1 METKGPNPIHFS
13 EMQRLMD
20 TAYQRRQTLNIKA
33 FRSDGNRVEYRGWII
48 HHQYW
53 RIFRQMHARLIHDR
67 DGMRYGDALEYLQV
81 DRVYSTELPR
91 MFMSGM
97 TGLYFMVYNDEPID
111 LSYDAAEWT
120 E

>member
-53 RIFRQMHARLIHDR
+53 RSGYVRLVNPVNRQIRLVPEVFIYEIN
-67 DGMRYGDALEYLQV
+67 GMKVYL
-81 DRVYSTELPR
+81 
-91 MFMSGM
+91 
-97 TGLYFMVYNDEPID
+97 
-111 LSYDAAEWT
+111 
-120 E
+120 

>member
-13 EMQRLMD
+13 EMQRLVD

-53 RIFRQMHARLIHDR
+53 RGGYVRLVNPVNRQIRLVPEVFIYEINGR
-67 DGMRYGDALEYLQV
+67 KVYL
-81 DRVYSTELPR
+81 
-91 MFMSGM
+91 
-97 TGLYFMVYNDEPID
+97 
-111 LSYDAAEWT
+111 
-120 E
+120 

>member
-53 RIFRQMHARLIHDR
+53 RGGYVRLVNPVNRQIRLVPEVFIYEIN
-67 DGMRYGDALEYLQV
+67 GMEVYL
-81 DRVYSTELPR
+81 
-91 MFMSGM
+91 
-97 TGLYFMVYNDEPID
+97 
-111 LSYDAAEWT
+111 
-120 E
+120 

>member
-33 FRSDGNRVEYRGWII
+33 FRSDGIRVEYRGWII

-53 RIFRQMHARLIHDR
+53 KGGYVRLVNPVNREIR
-67 DGMRYGDALEYLQV
+67 LVPEVFIYEINGRKVYL
-81 DRVYSTELPR
+81 
-91 MFMSGM
+91 
-97 TGLYFMVYNDEPID
+97 
-111 LSYDAAEWT
+111 
-120 E
+120 

>member
-53 RIFRQMHARLIHDR
+53 RGGYVRLVNPVNRQIRLVPEVFIYESN
-67 DGMRYGDALEYLQV
+67 GMKVYL
-81 DRVYSTELPR
+81 
-91 MFMSGM
+91 
-97 TGLYFMVYNDEPID
+97 
-111 LSYDAAEWT
+111 
-120 E
+120 

>member
-53 RIFRQMHARLIHDR
+53 RGGYVRLVNPVNRQIRLVPEVFIYEIN
-67 DGMRYGDALEYLQV
+67 GMKYIYE
-81 DRVYSTELPR
+81 
-91 MFMSGM
+91 
-97 TGLYFMVYNDEPID
+97 
-111 LSYDAAEWT
+111 
-120 E
+120 

>member
-53 RIFRQMHARLIHDR
+53 RGGYVRLVNPVNRQIRLVPEVFIYEIN
-67 DGMRYGDALEYLQV
+67 GMK
-81 DRVYSTELPR
+81 VYP
-91 MFMSGM
+91 
-97 TGLYFMVYNDEPID
+97 
-111 LSYDAAEWT
+111 
-120 E
+120 

>member
-1 METKGPNPIHFS
+1 METKVPNPIHFS

-53 RIFRQMHARLIHDR
+53 RGGYVRLVNPVNRQIRLVPEVFIYEINGR
-67 DGMRYGDALEYLQV
+67 KVYL
-81 DRVYSTELPR
+81 
-91 MFMSGM
+91 
-97 TGLYFMVYNDEPID
+97 
-111 LSYDAAEWT
+111 
-120 E
+120 

>member
-33 FRSDGNRVEYRGWII
+33 FRSNGNRVEYRGWII

-53 RIFRQMHARLIHDR
+53 RGGYVRLVNPVNREIR
-67 DGMRYGDALEYLQV
+67 LVPEVFIYEINGRKVYL
-81 DRVYSTELPR
+81 
-91 MFMSGM
+91 
-97 TGLYFMVYNDEPID
+97 
-111 LSYDAAEWT
+111 
-120 E
+120 

>member
-33 FRSDGNRVEYRGWII
+33 FRSDGNQVEYRGWII

-53 RIFRQMHARLIHDR
+53 RGGYVRLVNPVNRQIRLVPEVFIYEINGR
-67 DGMRYGDALEYLQV
+67 KVYL
-81 DRVYSTELPR
+81 
-91 MFMSGM
+91 
-97 TGLYFMVYNDEPID
+97 
-111 LSYDAAEWT
+111 
-120 E
+120 

>member
-13 EMQRLMD
+13 EIQRLMD

-53 RIFRQMHARLIHDR
+53 RGGYVRLVNPVNRQIRLVPEVFIYEIN
-67 DGMRYGDALEYLQV
+67 GMKVYL
-81 DRVYSTELPR
+81 
-91 MFMSGM
+91 
-97 TGLYFMVYNDEPID
+97 
-111 LSYDAAEWT
+111 
-120 E
+120 

>member
-53 RIFRQMHARLIHDR
+53 KGGYVRLVNPVNREIR
-67 DGMRYGDALEYLQV
+67 LVPEVFIYEINGRKVNL
-81 DRVYSTELPR
+81 
-91 MFMSGM
+91 
-97 TGLYFMVYNDEPID
+97 
-111 LSYDAAEWT
+111 
-120 E
+120 

>member
-1 METKGPNPIHFS
+1 METKRPNPIHFS

-53 RIFRQMHARLIHDR
+53 RGGYVRLVNPVNRQIRLVPEVFIYEIN
-67 DGMRYGDALEYLQV
+67 GMKVYL
-81 DRVYSTELPR
+81 
-91 MFMSGM
+91 
-97 TGLYFMVYNDEPID
+97 
-111 LSYDAAEWT
+111 
-120 E
+120 

>member
-20 TAYQRRQTLNIKA
+20 TAYQRRLTLNIKA

-53 RIFRQMHARLIHDR
+53 KGGYVRLVNPVNREIR
-67 DGMRYGDALEYLQV
+67 LVPEVFIYEINGRKVYL
-81 DRVYSTELPR
+81 
-91 MFMSGM
+91 
-97 TGLYFMVYNDEPID
+97 
-111 LSYDAAEWT
+111 
-120 E
+120 

>member
-20 TAYQRRQTLNIKA
+20 TAYQRSQTLNIKA

-53 RIFRQMHARLIHDR
+53 RGGYVRLVNPVNREIR
-67 DGMRYGDALEYLQV
+67 LVPEVFIYEINGRKVYL
-81 DRVYSTELPR
+81 
-91 MFMSGM
+91 
-97 TGLYFMVYNDEPID
+97 
-111 LSYDAAEWT
+111 
-120 E
+120 

>member
-53 RIFRQMHARLIHDR
+53 RGGCVRLVNPVNRQIRLVPEVFIYEIN
-67 DGMRYGDALEYLQV
+67 GMKVYL
-81 DRVYSTELPR
+81 
-91 MFMSGM
+91 
-97 TGLYFMVYNDEPID
+97 
-111 LSYDAAEWT
+111 
-120 E
+120 

>member
-20 TAYQRRQTLNIKA
+20 TAYQRRQTLNTKA

-53 RIFRQMHARLIHDR
+53 RGGYVRLVNPVNRQIRLVPEVFIYEIN
-67 DGMRYGDALEYLQV
+67 GMKVYL
-81 DRVYSTELPR
+81 
-91 MFMSGM
+91 
-97 TGLYFMVYNDEPID
+97 
-111 LSYDAAEWT
+111 
-120 E
+120 

>member
-53 RIFRQMHARLIHDR
+53 KGGYVRLVNPVNRQIRLVPEVFIYEIN
-67 DGMRYGDALEYLQV
+67 GMKVYL
-81 DRVYSTELPR
+81 
-91 MFMSGM
+91 
-97 TGLYFMVYNDEPID
+97 
-111 LSYDAAEWT
+111 
-120 E
+120 

>member
-33 FRSDGNRVEYRGWII
+33 FRSDGNQVEYRGWII

-53 RIFRQMHARLIHDR
+53 RGGYVRLVNPVNRQIRLVPEVFIYEIN
-67 DGMRYGDALEYLQV
+67 GMKVYL
-81 DRVYSTELPR
+81 
-91 MFMSGM
+91 
-97 TGLYFMVYNDEPID
+97 
-111 LSYDAAEWT
+111 
-120 E
+120 

>member
-1 METKGPNPIHFS
+1 METEGPNPIHFS

-53 RIFRQMHARLIHDR
+53 KGGYVRLVNPVNREIR
-67 DGMRYGDALEYLQV
+67 LVPEVFIYEINGMKVYL
-81 DRVYSTELPR
+81 
-91 MFMSGM
+91 
-97 TGLYFMVYNDEPID
+97 
-111 LSYDAAEWT
+111 
-120 E
+120 

>member
-53 RIFRQMHARLIHDR
+53 RGGYVRLVTPVNRQIRLVPEVFIYEINGR
-67 DGMRYGDALEYLQV
+67 KVYL
-81 DRVYSTELPR
+81 
-91 MFMSGM
+91 
-97 TGLYFMVYNDEPID
+97 
-111 LSYDAAEWT
+111 
-120 E
+120 

>member
-13 EMQRLMD
+13 EMHRLMD

-53 RIFRQMHARLIHDR
+53 RGGYVRLVNPVNRQIRLVPEVFIYEINGR
-67 DGMRYGDALEYLQV
+67 KVYL
-81 DRVYSTELPR
+81 
-91 MFMSGM
+91 
-97 TGLYFMVYNDEPID
+97 
-111 LSYDAAEWT
+111 
-120 E
+120 

>member
-53 RIFRQMHARLIHDR
+53 RGGYVRLENPVNRQIRLVPEVFIYEIN
-67 DGMRYGDALEYLQV
+67 GMKVYL
-81 DRVYSTELPR
+81 
-91 MFMSGM
+91 
-97 TGLYFMVYNDEPID
+97 
-111 LSYDAAEWT
+111 
-120 E
+120 

>member
-48 HHQYW
+48 HHST
-53 RIFRQMHARLIHDR
+53 
-67 DGMRYGDALEYLQV
+67 GEV
-81 DRVYSTELPR
+81 D
-91 MFMSGM
+91 M
-97 TGLYFMVYNDEPID
+97 
-111 LSYDAAEWT
+111 
-120 E
+120 

>member
-1 METKGPNPIHFS
+1 METKWPNPIHFS

-53 RIFRQMHARLIHDR
+53 RGGYVRLVSPVNREIR
-67 DGMRYGDALEYLQV
+67 LVPEVFIYEINGRKVYL
-81 DRVYSTELPR
+81 
-91 MFMSGM
+91 
-97 TGLYFMVYNDEPID
+97 
-111 LSYDAAEWT
+111 
-120 E
+120 

>member
-1 METKGPNPIHFS
+1 MEAKGPNPIHFS

-53 RIFRQMHARLIHDR
+53 RGGYVRLVNPVNRQIRLVPEVFIYEIN
-67 DGMRYGDALEYLQV
+67 GMKVYL
-81 DRVYSTELPR
+81 
-91 MFMSGM
+91 
-97 TGLYFMVYNDEPID
+97 
-111 LSYDAAEWT
+111 
-120 E
+120 

>member
-20 TAYQRRQTLNIKA
+20 TVYQRRQTLNIKA

-53 RIFRQMHARLIHDR
+53 RGGYVRLVNPVNRQIRLVPEVFIYEIN
-67 DGMRYGDALEYLQV
+67 GMKVYL
-81 DRVYSTELPR
+81 
-91 MFMSGM
+91 
-97 TGLYFMVYNDEPID
+97 
-111 LSYDAAEWT
+111 
-120 E
+120 

>member
-1 METKGPNPIHFS
+1 METKEPNPIHFS

-53 RIFRQMHARLIHDR
+53 RGGYVRLVNPVNRQIRLVPEVFIYEIN
-67 DGMRYGDALEYLQV
+67 GMKVYL
-81 DRVYSTELPR
+81 
-91 MFMSGM
+91 
-97 TGLYFMVYNDEPID
+97 
-111 LSYDAAEWT
+111 
-120 E
+120 

>member
-53 RIFRQMHARLIHDR
+53 RGGYVRLVNPVNRQIRLVLEVFIYEIN
-67 DGMRYGDALEYLQV
+67 GMKVYL
-81 DRVYSTELPR
+81 
-91 MFMSGM
+91 
-97 TGLYFMVYNDEPID
+97 
-111 LSYDAAEWT
+111 
-120 E
+120 

>member
-20 TAYQRRQTLNIKA
+20 TAYLRRQTLNIKA

-53 RIFRQMHARLIHDR
+53 RGGYVRLVNPVNRQIRLVPEVFIYEIN
-67 DGMRYGDALEYLQV
+67 GMKVYL
-81 DRVYSTELPR
+81 
-91 MFMSGM
+91 
-97 TGLYFMVYNDEPID
+97 
-111 LSYDAAEWT
+111 
-120 E
+120 

>member
-33 FRSDGNRVEYRGWII
+33 FLSDGNRVEYRGWII

-53 RIFRQMHARLIHDR
+53 RGGYVRLVNPVNRQIRLVPEVFIYEINGR
-67 DGMRYGDALEYLQV
+67 KVYL
-81 DRVYSTELPR
+81 
-91 MFMSGM
+91 
-97 TGLYFMVYNDEPID
+97 
-111 LSYDAAEWT
+111 
-120 E
+120 

>member
-53 RIFRQMHARLIHDR
+53 RGGYVRLVNPVNREIR
-67 DGMRYGDALEYLQV
+67 LVPEVFIYEINGMKVYL
-81 DRVYSTELPR
+81 
-91 MFMSGM
+91 
-97 TGLYFMVYNDEPID
+97 
-111 LSYDAAEWT
+111 
-120 E
+120 

>member
-48 HHQYW
+48 HHRYW
-53 RIFRQMHARLIHDR
+53 RGGYVRLVNPVNRQIRLVPEVFIYEIN
-67 DGMRYGDALEYLQV
+67 GMKVYL
-81 DRVYSTELPR
+81 
-91 MFMSGM
+91 
-97 TGLYFMVYNDEPID
+97 
-111 LSYDAAEWT
+111 
-120 E
+120 

>member
-48 HHQYW
+48 LHQYW
-53 RIFRQMHARLIHDR
+53 RGGYVRLVNPVNRQIRLVPEVFIYEIN
-67 DGMRYGDALEYLQV
+67 GMKVYL
-81 DRVYSTELPR
+81 
-91 MFMSGM
+91 
-97 TGLYFMVYNDEPID
+97 
-111 LSYDAAEWT
+111 
-120 E
+120 

>member
-20 TAYQRRQTLNIKA
+20 TAYQRRQTFNIKA

-53 RIFRQMHARLIHDR
+53 RGGYVRLVNPVNRQIRLVPEVFIYEIN
-67 DGMRYGDALEYLQV
+67 GMKVYL
-81 DRVYSTELPR
+81 
-91 MFMSGM
+91 
-97 TGLYFMVYNDEPID
+97 
-111 LSYDAAEWT
+111 
-120 E
+120 